1 MVGNEARM
9 QNASPWVLRLRL
21 SYNVKVEKDIQFKE
35 IVKMVRG
42 ACALVGNG
50 ERVLCVLLSVC
61 ARLRMWASV
70 WVGALCACVVGMS
83 LCVCAPSVCSVW
95 TVW

>member
-42 ACALVGNG
+42 GRALMGNG
-50 ERVLCVLLSVC
+50 GRVRVCFCSCVQGCACGRVCGWVLCV
-61 ARLRMWASV
+61 
-70 WVGALCACVVGMS
+70 CVVGMS
-83 LCVCAPSVCSVW
+83 LCVCAPNVCSVW
-95 TVW
+95 IVW

>member
-42 ACALVGNG
+42 AGSNGKWGTCA
-50 ERVLCVLLSVC
+50 CVLLFVC
-61 ARLRMWASV
+61 ARLRMWASG
-70 WVGALCACVVGMS
+70 WVGALC
-83 LCVCAPSVCSVW
+83 
-95 TVW
+95 T